1 MELPFTVSDHAY
13 RKKKIISSNFY
24 YDSTY
29 GLNWYSRSD
38 RKSLGSDLETR
49 RYHTLVLRLRWL
61 ALPKS
66 HRRRAESGKHF
77 YQYFAAKDGSFSFDL
92 TGKYDEVIPHK
103 KIVYTM
109 GEMKEYFLD
118 AGRKV
123 TITFEKLS
131 DRVFVTETFDA
142 EEVHSHEMQIA
153 GWQAILENFK
163 KYVEMSK
170 DWLN

>member
-1 MELPFTVSDHAY
+1 M
-13 RKKKIISSNFY
+13 
-24 YDSTY
+24 
-29 GLNWYSRSD
+29 
-38 RKSLGSDLETR
+38 
-49 RYHTLVLRLRWL
+49 
-61 ALPKS
+61 
-66 HRRRAESGKHF
+66 
-77 YQYFAAKDGSFSFDL
+77 
-92 TGKYDEVIPHK
+92 IPHK

-170 DWLN
+170 D